1 LEKKKKMK
9 NRKQG
14 TKKKEAF
21 IMCTVI
27 LVFIKTK
34 NGPYSLF
41 VTIIKEIKGN

>member
-1 LEKKKKMK
+1 MK

-14 TKKKEAF
+14 KKKKKKEAF

-27 LVFIKTK
+27 LVFIKAK